1 MQTSRGPTVWWGP
14 THRKVF
20 MKIWAFDPGAVATG
34 LAWLD
39 KDEDMWAAAQFANP
53 QDAYRIFDREYA
65 FDDVVL
71 IEDYS
76 HGGAFTREA
85 KETVEIVGFLKHAL
99 GYVNSQTFSNDIP
112 VFIRHKDKRLSGQ
125 AEAAALMGGTTVD
138 LKKDPENKDAF
149 SALAHACVFR
159 RELNGSV

>member
-1 MQTSRGPTVWWGP
+1 MR
-14 THRKVF
+14 
-20 MKIWAFDPGAVATG
+20 IWAFDPGAVATG
-34 LAWLD
+34 VAWLN
-39 KDEDMWAAAQFANP
+39 KDADDWGARQFENP
-53 QDAYRIFDREYA
+53 QEAYRYFNTFYEIY
-65 FDDVVL
+65 DVVL

-99 GYVNSQTFSNDIP
+99 GYANGTDLFTTIP
-112 VFIRHKDKRLSGQ
+112 VFVRHKDKRLSGQ

-159 RELNGSV
+159 RELLAEV

>member
-1 MQTSRGPTVWWGP
+1 MR
-14 THRKVF
+14 
-20 MKIWAFDPGAVATG
+20 IWAFDPGAVATG

-39 KDEDMWAAAQFANP
+39 RDTDEWAAKQFANP
-53 QDAYRIFDREYA
+53 QDAYRIFDQEYA
-65 FDDVVL
+65 FEDVVL

-99 GYVNSQTFSNDIP
+99 GYVNGRELFTTIP

-159 RELNGSV
+159 RELLAEV